1 MEMLSDGGVERRD
14 DRDDWGYESALHEDE
29 STRGASEMRDA
40 DKVVNRG
47 GE

>member
-1 MEMLSDGGVERRD
+1 MVEKKRDGMIEMLGG
-14 DRDDWGYESALHEDE
+14 ALHEDE

-40 DKVVNRG
+40 DKVVYRG

>member
-1 MEMLSDGGVERRD
+1 MVEVQRDGMIEMLGG
-14 DRDDWGYESALHEDE
+14 ALHEDE

-40 DKVVNRG
+40 DKIIDRG